1 MEMMIMCS
9 ETTRKIKAFSTDAK
23 QSNALLALLDYY
35 DRPALINISEQE
47 GLAFL
52 AMLESGEIKI

>member
-1 MEMMIMCS
+1 MCS
-9 ETTRKIKAFSTDAK
+9 ETTKKIKAFSTDAK
-23 QSNALLALLDYY
+23 QANALLALLDYY

-52 AMLESGEIKI
+52 AKLESGEIKI

>member
-1 MEMMIMCS
+1 MIMMCS
-9 ETTRKIKAFSTDAK
+9 ETTRKIKEFSTDAK

-35 DRPALINISEQE
+35 NRPALINISEQE

-52 AMLESGEIKI
+52 AMLESGEIKV

>member
-1 MEMMIMCS
+1 MTAL
-9 ETTRKIKAFSTDAK
+9 TTQRIKAFSTDAK

-52 AMLESGEIKI
+52 AKLESGEIKI

>member
-1 MEMMIMCS
+1 MCS
-9 ETTRKIKAFSTDAK
+9 ETTKKIKAFSTDVK

-47 GLAFL
+47 GIAFL
-52 AMLESGEIKI
+52 AKLESGEIKI

>member
-1 MEMMIMCS
+1 MCS
-9 ETTRKIKAFSTDAK
+9 ETTKKIKAFSTDAK

-52 AMLESGEIKI
+52 AMLESGEVKV

>member
-1 MEMMIMCS
+1 MCS
-9 ETTRKIKAFSTDAK
+9 ETTRKIKEFSTDAK

-52 AMLESGEIKI
+52 AKLESGEIKI